1 MPTNQSRPS
10 KCHIHAIQLV
20 AIRTYVEYTFVWI
33 TVSQGNYQGP
43 GDLPMGSAKEQTLM
57 WQQNSYMNDSG
68 IHSGAVTQAPS
79 LSGKEDEE
87 MEGDQLMFDLDQGFA
102 QGFTQDQVDGETI
115 VTFVTLQNYGILCIM
130 IENGVTSFR
139 DESATES
146 HSIAACTRCY
156 VSRNTGGRCR
166 DSFHAI

>member
-10 KCHIHAIQLV
+10 KLYLCDLTYFFAMCKVLDYYLFV
-20 AIRTYVEYTFVWI
+20 AISVPH
-33 TVSQGNYQGP
+33 GNYQGP

-57 WQQNSYMNDSG
+57 WQQNSYLSDSG

-102 QGFTQDQVDGETI
+102 QGFTQDQVDGEAGDI
-115 VTFVTLQNYGILCIM
+115 TFVN
-130 IENGVTSFR
+130 
-139 DESATES
+139 
-146 HSIAACTRCY
+146 
-156 VSRNTGGRCR
+156 
-166 DSFHAI
+166 

>member
-1 MPTNQSRPS
+1 
-10 KCHIHAIQLV
+10 
-20 AIRTYVEYTFVWI
+20 
-33 TVSQGNYQGP
+33 
-43 GDLPMGSAKEQTLM
+43 MGSAKEQTLM

-115 VTFVTLQNYGILCIM
+115 TTFVNPMLSLQSWILCM
-130 IENGVTSFR
+130 RV
-139 DESATES
+139 
-146 HSIAACTRCY
+146 
-156 VSRNTGGRCR
+156 
-166 DSFHAI
+166 

>member
-1 MPTNQSRPS
+1 MVCRVG
-10 KCHIHAIQLV
+10 L
-20 AIRTYVEYTFVWI
+20 TFVWV

-115 VTFVTLQNYGILCIM
+115 TPFVNPTLQSWILCIT
-130 IENGVTSFR
+130 IKNGVTFFR
-139 DESATES
+139 DESAT
-146 HSIAACTRCY
+146 
-156 VSRNTGGRCR
+156 
-166 DSFHAI
+166 